1 MANKLNCP
9 ACAGPDNAECAT
21 CGGTS
26 KVTQEVYDAF
36 ILEQERMIAT
46 YELQRAL
53 AKLPVENIPGE
64 EQSIVVITLANN
76 EISAVVDGVDM
87 SWNSAS
93 GTWSES

>member
-1 MANKLNCP
+1 MSNNPSCP

-21 CGGTS
+21 CSGTS
-26 KVTQEVYDAF
+26 KVTQEVHDEF
-36 ILEQERMIAT
+36 MLEQERIIAT

-53 AKLPVENIPGE
+53 ADLPVKNIPGE

-76 EISAVVDGVDM
+76 EISAVVDGIDM
-87 SWNSAS
+87 QWNSEL

>member
-1 MANKLNCP
+1 MANKLDCP

-26 KVTQEVYDAF
+26 EVTQEVYDAF
-36 ILEQERMIAT
+36 MLEQERMVAT

-53 AKLPVENIPGE
+53 AQLPVENIPGE

-76 EISAVVDGVDM
+76 AISAVVDGAGM
-87 SWNSAS
+87 TWNSES

>member
-1 MANKLNCP
+1 MDKLDCP

-26 KVTQEVYDAF
+26 EVAKEVHDAF
-36 ILEQERMIAT
+36 MLEQERMIAT
-46 YELQRAL
+46 HELQRAL
-53 AKLPVENIPGE
+53 AQLPVENIPGE
-64 EQSIVVITLANN
+64 EQSIVVITLANS

-87 SWNSAS
+87 KWNSES